1 MMHNKIIMYLTKHLL
16 FVILITSIVTSA
28 KSQNHIVGTGLGISD
43 FEPPVYITYQFNY
56 KLINS
61 KFKASLLPIGLW
73 TTPMSSSYDLYLGI
87 KTKEEKRN
95 IFSLNAGITLFNPKP
110 SRYKPSIKQQVNP
123 IINFE
128 YAFAFNANH
137 RFTSNL
143 SFSQYVTLTHN
154 LNGNDKNYNVTY
166 LIIEIG
172 YAFRFKRK
180 PEDVKSIN

>member
-1 MMHNKIIMYLTKHLL
+1 MKNIKLIFLFSFII
-16 FVILITSIVTSA
+16 VIA
-28 KSQNHIVGTGLGISD
+28 KSQNHIVGTGIGISD
-43 FEPPVYITYQFNY
+43 FEPPIYVTYQFNY
-56 KLINS
+56 KLLNT

-87 KTKEEKRN
+87 KTKEEKRH
-95 IFSLNAGITLFNPKP
+95 IFSLNAWTTLFNPKP

-143 SFSQYVTLTHN
+143 SFSQYITLTHN
-154 LNGNDKNYNVTY
+154 LTGNDKNFNVTN

-172 YAFRFKRK
+172 YAYRFKRK
-180 PEDVKSIN
+180 PEAVKSTN